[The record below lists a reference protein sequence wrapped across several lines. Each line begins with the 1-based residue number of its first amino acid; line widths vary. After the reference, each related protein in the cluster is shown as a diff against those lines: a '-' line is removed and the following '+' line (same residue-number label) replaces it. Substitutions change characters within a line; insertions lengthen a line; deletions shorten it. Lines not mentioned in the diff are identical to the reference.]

1 MSSVDTAGGTPAP
14 TMRRVANSSLVGCIL
29 EWYDFYLYGF
39 AAALVFAPLFFPN
52 VSPLTATLASLGT
65 FAVGFVARPLGG
77 ILCGHFGDRLGRKRM
92 LVTTLLVMGIA
103 SFLIGVLPTYATIG
117 VLAPVLLVVLRFVQG
132 IGLGG
137 EWGGAIL
144 MVVEHSP
151 AENRGWWGSVIQLG
165 AALGQALATG
175 LLFGFSLLLTDEAF
189 LSWGWRIPFLLS
201 ILLTAVGLF
210 IRLRVDESP
219 EFRAVRRTDG
229 VVRLPVRDAIV
240 SHWRGLLVC
249 FGIYLGAITVPFF
262 VQGVFLTSYGTA
274 TLGLNR
280 TAVLLGVALIHATVY
295 CLLCLLGGRLA
306 DRFGSR
312 RVILVC
318 LALLLVSPAAGMAA
332 VSAGTVAA
340 LLAGVVI
347 VSFPMWVAWGAV
359 PAYFA
364 DSFPIQLRYTG
375 VSLAG
380 QASTIVGG
388 LIPLFLTAVLAGMG
402 GATWPVAATTAA
414 CALFGLVVTLAL
426 SRAPQR
432 PPAGSRTAS
441 RALAPTAGE

>member
-1 MSSVDTAGGTPAP
+1 MSGVDTAGGTPAP
-14 TMRRVANSSLVGCIL
+14 TMRRVANSSLVGCVL

-39 AAALVFAPLFFPN
+39 AAALVFGPLFFPN
-52 VSPLTATLASLGT
+52 VSPLTATLAAFGT

-77 ILCGHFGDRLGRKRM
+77 ILCGHFGDRIGRKRM

-103 SFLIGVLPTYATIG
+103 SFLIGILPTYSAIG

-151 AENRGWWGSVIQLG
+151 EERRGWWGSVIQLG

-175 LLFGFSLLLTDEAF
+175 LLFGFSLLLDDEAF
-189 LSWGWRIPFLLS
+189 LSWGWRVPFLIS

-210 IRLRVDESP
+210 IRLRVSESP
-219 EFRAVRRTDG
+219 EFQAVRRSEG
-229 VVRLPVRDAIV
+229 VARLPVRDAV
-240 SHWRGLLVC
+240 VFHWRGLLVC

-262 VQGVFLTSYGTA
+262 VQGVFLTSYGTSA
-274 TLGLNR
+274 LGLNR

-295 CLLCLLGGRLA
+295 CVLCLFGGWLA
-306 DRFGSR
+306 DRVGAR
-312 RVILVC
+312 RVILGC
-318 LALLLVSPAAGMAA
+318 LVLLLVSPAVGIAA
-332 VSAGTVAA
+332 VSAGTVPA
-340 LLAGVVI
+340 LLAGIVI
-347 VSFPMWVAWGAV
+347 VSFPMWVSWGAV

-402 GATWPVAATTAA
+402 GATWPVAVTTSA
-414 CALFGLVVTLAL
+414 CALFGLVVMVAL
-426 SRAPQR
+426 SRAPR
-432 PPAGSRTAS
+432 RTAAGPGVTS
-441 RALAPTAGE
+441 APLLPMAGE